1 MKEKITGVSI
11 QLFEKQGFSE
21 TSIQDICDSLGVTKG
36 TFYYYFKSKEAL
48 LMDIHLR
55 YIDDILEHQERILS
69 DVNVNYR
76 TKLFQTVNRLL
87 QSIEQQGASARVFFR
102 EMRHLS
108 EERLPLI
115 IAKRNQFRV
124 NIETM
129 LRQGV
134 DDGEFRGDLNV
145 RIAAFGLLGMTNWSY
160 QWFHPHGELSDR
172 EVAQI
177 FVEMLLRGIEH
188 VGADQTLGGDFR

>member
-1 MKEKITGVSI
+1 MKAKITGASI

-21 TSIQDICDSLGVTKG
+21 TSIQDICDALGVTKG
-36 TFYYYFKSKEAL
+36 TFYYYFKSKEEL

-55 YIDDILEHQERILS
+55 YIDDMLEHQERILS
-69 DVNVNYR
+69 DVDSNYR
-76 TKLFQTVNRLL
+76 TKLFETVYRLIHT
-87 QSIEQQGASARVFFR
+87 IEQEGASARVFFR

-115 IAKRNQFRV
+115 VAKRNQFRL

-134 DDGEFRGDLNV
+134 HAGEFRGDLNV
-145 RIAAFGLLGMTNWSY
+145 SIAAFGLLGMTNWSY

-172 EVAQI
+172 EVAEI
-177 FVEMLLRGIEH
+177 FVDMLLQGIEH
-188 VGADQTLGGDFR
+188 V